1 MKINL
6 LILIRCLVYNHGI
19 FKVTNLNRKFSE
31 GCSIVCVGV
40 EAGFGWPTV
49 LLTKKIHQERLIS

>member
-40 EAGFGWPTV
+40 EA
-49 LLTKKIHQERLIS
+49 